1 MAGMLRGRHLSRAI
15 ADQGWGEL
23 AHMAGYKAGWYGCR
37 LIVADR
43 WYASP
48 KTCSRCGALKAELG
62 LDTRTY
68 HCEHCGLVIDRDL
81 GAALALAAYGRA
93 VLGEEARAQTFQHV
107 AASAAETLNARGG
120 ASSGLVATPG
130 GTGPGEAGTGL
141 LLTQVA

>member
-1 MAGMLRGRHLSRAI
+1 M
-15 ADQGWGEL
+15 
-23 AHMAGYKAGWYGCR
+23 
-37 LIVADR
+37 ADR
-43 WYASP
+43 WYASS

-62 LDTRTY
+62 LSARTY

-93 VLGEEARAQTFQHV
+93 VLGEEARAQHLQHV
-107 AASAAETLNARGG
+107 AASAAETLNARGE

-130 GTGPGEAGTGL
+130 GAGPGEAGTGL

>member
-1 MAGMLRGRHLSRAI
+1 ML
-15 ADQGWGEL
+15 
-23 AHMAGYKAGWYGCR
+23 GYKAGWYGCR

-43 WYASP
+43 WYASS

-62 LDTRTY
+62 LSARTY

-81 GAALALAAYGRA
+81 GAALALDDYGRA
-93 VLGEEARAQTFQHV
+93 VLGEEARAQTLQHV